1 MRHMAKST
9 APFSGFEFMIA
20 WRYLRARRAEGGV
33 SVMTWISLIGITLAV
48 FALILT
54 LAVRAG
60 FRAEFVDTILGANAH
75 VTVYSSGVVGE
86 DGQLIRGFMQPDAV
100 AAAIAKVP
108 GVTRAAPLIK
118 GKLMVSDGEDTTGA
132 EVYGLLPEDF
142 ASIPRVGAGSEAIGD
157 LARFPDGI
165 AVGSGIARELG
176 ITVGDR
182 VRLIAPGGV
191 KTAMGSTPRVNAYEV
206 VYIFTAGR
214 YDIDTTRIYMP
225 FVEAQSFFNKEGRAD
240 EIEVMVETP
249 DAIESYGEA
258 VLQAAGPA
266 AMLWTWKDSSG
277 AFLRALDIE
286 DNVMFVILS
295 VLVLIAAMN
304 IVSGLIMLV
313 KNKGRDIGILRT
325 MGLTEGSVLRVFFIC
340 GAFTGV
346 IGTVAGVVLGCV
358 TALNIDQIMSFLNW
372 VNGAD
377 VWDPSI
383 RGIYSLPAKLQ
394 FGDVMSAVGLSLG
407 LSFVVT
413 LLPARRAARMNP
425 VEALRYE

>member
-1 MRHMAKST
+1 MAKST

-100 AAAIAKVP
+100 AAAIARVP

-118 GKLMVSDGEDTTGA
+118 GKLMVTDGEDTTGA
-132 EVYGLLPEDF
+132 EVYGMLPEDF
-142 ASIPRVGAGSEAIGD
+142 AAIPRIGAGSDAIGD
-157 LARFPDGI
+157 LARYPEGI
-165 AVGSGIARELG
+165 ALGSGVARELG
-176 ITVGDR
+176 VTIGDR

-191 KTAMGSTPRVNAYEV
+191 KTAMGTTPRVNAYEV

-225 FVEAQSFFNKEGRAD
+225 FIEAQSFFNREGRAD
-240 EIEVMVETP
+240 EIEVMVEKP
-249 DAIESYGEA
+249 DAIESYGDA
-258 VLQAAGPA
+258 ILQAAGPT

-346 IGTVAGVVLGCV
+346 IGTVAGVALGCL
-358 TALNIDQIMSFLNW
+358 TALNIDQIMSAINW
-372 VNGAD
+372 INGAE

-394 FGDVMSAVGLSLG
+394 VGDVMSAVGLSLG
-407 LSFVVT
+407 LSFIVT
-413 LLPARRAARMNP
+413 FFPARRAARMNP

>member
-1 MRHMAKST
+1 MAQST

-86 DGQLIRGFMQPDAV
+86 DGQLIRGFTEADAM
-100 AAAIAKVP
+100 AAAVAKVP

-132 EVYGLLPEDF
+132 EVYGMLPEDF
-142 ASIPRVGAGSEAIGD
+142 AAIPRIGAGSGAIGD
-157 LARFPDGI
+157 LARFPEGI
-165 AVGSGIARELG
+165 ALGSGIARELG
-176 ITVGDR
+176 VTVGDR
-182 VRLIAPGGV
+182 VRLISPSGV
-191 KTAMGSTPRVNAYEV
+191 RTAMGTTPRVNAYEV

-240 EIEVMVETP
+240 EIEVMVENP
-249 DAIESYGEA
+249 DAIETYGNA
-258 VLQAAGPA
+258 ILQAAGPS

-346 IGTVAGVVLGCV
+346 IGTVAGVILGCV
-358 TALNIDQIMSFLNW
+358 TALNIDQIMSFINW

-394 FGDVMSAVGLSLG
+394 LEDVLSAVALSLG

>member
-1 MRHMAKST
+1 MA
-9 APFSGFEFMIA
+9 ARIA
-20 WRYLRARRAEGGV
+20 E
-33 SVMTWISLIGITLAV
+33 
-48 FALILT
+48 
-54 LAVRAG
+54 
-60 FRAEFVDTILGANAH
+60 
-75 VTVYSSGVVGE
+75 
-86 DGQLIRGFMQPDAV
+86 
-100 AAAIAKVP
+100 VP
-108 GVTRAAPLIK
+108 GVTRAAPLIR

-142 ASIPRVGAGSEAIGD
+142 ASIPRIGAGADAIGE

-165 AVGSGIARELG
+165 ALGSGIARELG
-176 ITVGDR
+176 VTTGDR

-191 KTAMGSTPRVNAYEV
+191 KTAMGTSPRVNAYEV
-206 VYIFTAGR
+206 VYIFSAGR

-225 FVEAQSFFNKEGRAD
+225 FIEAQSFFNKEGRAD

-249 DAIESYGEA
+249 DAIESYGPAIMEK
-258 VLQAAGPA
+258 AGPSSQ
-266 AMLWTWKDSSG
+266 LWTWKDSSG
-277 AFLRALDIE
+277 SFLRALDIE
-286 DNVMFVILS
+286 DNVMFVIMS

-304 IVSGLIMLV
+304 IISGLIMLV

-325 MGLTEGSVLRVFFIC
+325 MGLTEGSVLRIFFIC

-346 IGTVAGVVLGCV
+346 IGTIAGVILGCLV
-358 TALNIDQIMSFLNW
+358 ALNIDQIMSFLNW
-372 VNGAD
+372 LNGAE

-394 FGDVMSAVGLSLG
+394 LADVLSAVALSLG

-413 LLPARRAARMNP
+413 LFPARRAARMNP

>member
-1 MRHMAKST
+1 MAKST
-9 APFSGFEFMIA
+9 TPFSGFEFMIA

-75 VTVYSSGVVGE
+75 VTVYSSGVVG
-86 DGQLIRGFMQPDAV
+86 DNGQLIRGFTAPEAM

-118 GKLMVSDGEDTTGA
+118 GKVMVADRDDTTGA
-132 EVYGLLPEDF
+132 EVYGMLPEDF
-142 ASIPRVGAGSEAIGD
+142 AAIPRVGAGSNAIGD
-157 LARFPDGI
+157 LARFPEGI

-182 VRLIAPGGV
+182 VRLISPDGPRSPLGG
-191 KTAMGSTPRVNAYEV
+191 GFSPRINAYEV

-225 FVEAQSFFNKEGRAD
+225 FIEAQSFFNKEGRAD

-249 DAIESYGEA
+249 DAIESYGNA
-258 VLQAAGPA
+258 ILQAAGPV

-313 KNKGRDIGILRT
+313 KNKGR
-325 MGLTEGSVLRVFFIC
+325 
-340 GAFTGV
+340 
-346 IGTVAGVVLGCV
+346 
-358 TALNIDQIMSFLNW
+358 
-372 VNGAD
+372 
-377 VWDPSI
+377 
-383 RGIYSLPAKLQ
+383 
-394 FGDVMSAVGLSLG
+394 
-407 LSFVVT
+407 
-413 LLPARRAARMNP
+413 
-425 VEALRYE
+425 